1 MMQKGEKMENN
12 KNVLRYISCACFGVC
27 TLLTI
32 GQLIDYFRYSY
43 PYYPLRF
50 AFADYVLLIAAMV
63 LVIVALIAQK
73 QMLLLAGGGVGVL
86 YSIIQLF
93 INTRNFYYSIK
104 YGADLGWHLRF
115 LFTIL
120 LLLGSWAVILVMALM
135 GKKYGKILGII
146 GGAVW
151 AINRIILTI
160 MNRMFYIGNMYV
172 MKFQLYTI
180 CFLAGI
186 VLLGLVID
194 SFPSTESVPLG
205 TSGKY
210 GAGAANRQFRRYD
223 ASAPGG
229 GPGPQNYSAPG
240 EAQQHYQ
247 SPGGGPA
254 QYNYQGP
261 GGGWAQQNYQAPGG
275 RPAQYNYQAPRG
287 WAPQNDQASGGGAS
301 PQNDSAP
308 DGGSAPNDY
317 SASDSVSPFFYNPGK
332 SDGDSSL

>member
-1 MMQKGEKMENN
+1 MENN

-27 TLLTI
+27 TLLTFS
-32 GQLIDYFRYSY
+32 QLIDYFRYSF

-50 AFADYVLLIAAMV
+50 AFADYMLLIAAMV
-63 LVIVALIAQK
+63 LVIVALITQK
-73 QMLLLAGGGVGVL
+73 QMLLLVGGGVGVL

-160 MNRMFYIGNMYV
+160 MNGMFYIGNMYV

-229 GPGPQNYSAPG
+229 GPGP
-240 EAQQHYQ
+240 
-247 SPGGGPA
+247 GGT
-254 QYNYQGP
+254 
-261 GGGWAQQNYQAPGG
+261 QQNYQAPGG
-275 RPAQYNYQAPRG
+275 GSGSYNYQAPRG
-287 WAPQNDQASGGGAS
+287 WAPQNDQASGGWA
-301 PQNDSAP
+301 PQNYQRPGGGPAP
-308 DGGSAPNDY
+308 YNYQRPGG
-317 SASDSVSPFFYNPGK
+317 G
-332 SDGDSSL
+332 SDGDSSQ

>member
-1 MMQKGEKMENN
+1 MENN

-27 TLLTI
+27 TLLTFS
-32 GQLIDYFRYSY
+32 QLIDYFRYSF

-50 AFADYVLLIAAMV
+50 AFADYMLLIAAMV
-63 LVIVALIAQK
+63 LVIVALITQK
-73 QMLLLAGGGVGVL
+73 QMLLLVGGGVGVL

-160 MNRMFYIGNMYV
+160 MNGMFYIGNMYV

-240 EAQQHYQ
+240 
-247 SPGGGPA
+247 GA
-254 QYNYQGP
+254 QYNYQAPGGGAAQYNYSGP
-261 GGGWAQQNYQAPGG
+261 GGTQQNYQAPGG
-275 RPAQYNYQAPRG
+275 GSGSYNYQAPRG
-287 WAPQNDQASGGGAS
+287 WAPQNDQASGGWA
-301 PQNDSAP
+301 PQNYQRP
-308 DGGSAPNDY
+308 GGGPAPNNY
-317 SASDSVSPFFYNPGK
+317 QRPGGG
-332 SDGDSSL
+332 SDGDSSQ

>member
-1 MMQKGEKMENN
+1 MENN

-27 TLLTI
+27 TLLTFS
-32 GQLIDYFRYSY
+32 QLIDYFRYSF

-50 AFADYVLLIAAMV
+50 AFADYMLLIAAMV
-63 LVIVALIAQK
+63 LVIVALITQK
-73 QMLLLAGGGVGVL
+73 QMLLLVGGGVGVL

-160 MNRMFYIGNMYV
+160 MNGMFYIGNMYV

-240 EAQQHYQ
+240 
-247 SPGGGPA
+247 G
-254 QYNYQGP
+254 
-261 GGGWAQQNYQAPGG
+261 
-275 RPAQYNYQAPRG
+275 AQYNYQAP
-287 WAPQNDQASGGGAS
+287 GGGAAQYNYS
-301 PQNDSAP
+301 GPGGTQQNYQRPGGGPAP
-308 DGGSAPNDY
+308 YNYQRPGG
-317 SASDSVSPFFYNPGK
+317 G
-332 SDGDSSL
+332 SDGDSSQ

>member
-1 MMQKGEKMENN
+1 MENN

-27 TLLTI
+27 TLLTFS
-32 GQLIDYFRYSY
+32 QLIDYFRYSF

-50 AFADYVLLIAAMV
+50 AFADYMLLIAAMV
-63 LVIVALIAQK
+63 LVIVALITQK
-73 QMLLLAGGGVGVL
+73 QMLLLVGGGVGVL

-160 MNRMFYIGNMYV
+160 MNGMFYIGNMYV
-172 MKFQLYTI
+172 MKFHLYTI

-194 SFPSTESVPLG
+194 SFPSTESVPFG
-205 TSGKY
+205 ASRQY
-210 GAGAANRQFRRYD
+210 GAGAPNMRYRRYD

-229 GPGPQNYSAPG
+229 GPGPQNYNYSAPG
-240 EAQQHYQ
+240 GAQQHYQ

-275 RPAQYNYQAPRG
+275 RPAQNNYQAPGG
-287 WAPQNDQASGGGAS
+287 WAPQNYQASGGGAA

-308 DGGSAPNDY
+308 DGGSAPNDN

-332 SDGDSSL
+332 SDGDSSQ

>member
-1 MMQKGEKMENN
+1 MENN

-27 TLLTI
+27 TLLTFS
-32 GQLIDYFRYSY
+32 QLIDYFRYSF

-50 AFADYVLLIAAMV
+50 AFADYMLLIAAMV
-63 LVIVALIAQK
+63 LVIVALITQK
-73 QMLLLAGGGVGVL
+73 QMLLLVGGGVGVL

-151 AINRIILTI
+151 TINRIILTI
-160 MNRMFYIGNMYV
+160 MNGMFYIGNMYV

-240 EAQQHYQ
+240 
-247 SPGGGPA
+247 GA
-254 QYNYQGP
+254 QYNYQAPGGGAAQYNYSGP
-261 GGGWAQQNYQAPGG
+261 GGTQQNYQAPGG
-275 RPAQYNYQAPRG
+275 GSGSYNYQAPRG
-287 WAPQNDQASGGGAS
+287 WAPQNDQASGGWAQ
-301 PQNDSAP
+301 QNYQRPGGGPAP
-308 DGGSAPNDY
+308 YNYQRPGG
-317 SASDSVSPFFYNPGK
+317 G
-332 SDGDSSL
+332 SDGDSSQ

>member
-1 MMQKGEKMENN
+1 MENN
-12 KNVLRYISCACFGVC
+12 KDVLRYISCACFGVC
-27 TLLTI
+27 TLLTFS
-32 GQLIDYFRYSY
+32 QLIDYFRYSF

-50 AFADYVLLIAAMV
+50 AFADYMLLIAAMV
-63 LVIVALIAQK
+63 LVIVALITQK
-73 QMLLLAGGGVGVL
+73 QMLLLVGGGVGVL

-160 MNRMFYIGNMYV
+160 MNGMFYIGNMYV

-194 SFPSTESVPLG
+194 SFPSTESVPFG
-205 TSGKY
+205 TSGQN

-240 EAQQHYQ
+240 GAQQHYQ

-275 RPAQYNYQAPRG
+275 GSGSYNYQAPRG
-287 WAPQNDQASGGGAS
+287 WAPQNDQASGGWA
-301 PQNDSAP
+301 PQNYQRPGGGPAP
-308 DGGSAPNDY
+308 YNYQRPGG
-317 SASDSVSPFFYNPGK
+317 G
-332 SDGDSSL
+332 SDGDSSQ

>member
-1 MMQKGEKMENN
+1 MENN

-27 TLLTI
+27 TLLTFS
-32 GQLIDYFRYSY
+32 QLIDYFRYSF

-50 AFADYVLLIAAMV
+50 AFADYMLLIAAMV
-63 LVIVALIAQK
+63 LVIVALITQK
-73 QMLLLAGGGVGVL
+73 QMLLLVGGGVGVL

-160 MNRMFYIGNMYV
+160 MNGMFYIGNMYV

-240 EAQQHYQ
+240 
-247 SPGGGPA
+247 GA
-254 QYNYQGP
+254 QYNYQAPGGGAAQYNYSGP
-261 GGGWAQQNYQAPGG
+261 GGTQQNYQAPGG
-275 RPAQYNYQAPRG
+275 GSGSYNYQAPRG
-287 WAPQNDQASGGGAS
+287 WATQNDQASGGWAQ
-301 PQNDSAP
+301 QNYQRPGGGPAP
-308 DGGSAPNDY
+308 YNYQRPGG
-317 SASDSVSPFFYNPGK
+317 G
-332 SDGDSSL
+332 SDGDSSQ

>member
-1 MMQKGEKMENN
+1 MENN

-27 TLLTI
+27 TLLTFS
-32 GQLIDYFRYSY
+32 QLIDYFRYSF

-50 AFADYVLLIAAMV
+50 AFADYMLLIAAMV
-63 LVIVALIAQK
+63 LVIVALITQK
-73 QMLLLAGGGVGVL
+73 QMLLLVGGGVGVL

-160 MNRMFYIGNMYV
+160 MNGMFYIGNMYV

-240 EAQQHYQ
+240 GAQQHYQ
-247 SPGGGPA
+247 SPKVFHYRSSCFRIHDKRRYISGFPGR
-254 QYNYQGP
+254 QYED
-261 GGGWAQQNYQAPGG
+261 WQAYALC
-275 RPAQYNYQAPRG
+275 R
-287 WAPQNDQASGGGAS
+287 
-301 PQNDSAP
+301 
-308 DGGSAPNDY
+308 
-317 SASDSVSPFFYNPGK
+317 
-332 SDGDSSL
+332 

>member
-160 MNRMFYIGNMYV
+160 MNGMFYIGNMYV
-172 MKFQLYTI
+172 MKFHLYTI

-194 SFPSTESVPLG
+194 SFPSTESVPFG
-205 TSGKY
+205 ASRQY
-210 GAGAANRQFRRYD
+210 GAGAPNMRYRRYD

-240 EAQQHYQ
+240 
-247 SPGGGPA
+247 GA
-254 QYNYQGP
+254 QYNYQAPGGGAAQYNYSGP
-261 GGGWAQQNYQAPGG
+261 GGTQQNYQAPGG
-275 RPAQYNYQAPRG
+275 GSGSYNYQAPRG
-287 WAPQNDQASGGGAS
+287 WAPQNDQASGGWA
-301 PQNDSAP
+301 PQNYQRPGGGPAP
-308 DGGSAPNDY
+308 YNYQRPGG
-317 SASDSVSPFFYNPGK
+317 G
-332 SDGDSSL
+332 SDGDSSQ

>member
-1 MMQKGEKMENN
+1 MENN

-27 TLLTI
+27 TLLTFS
-32 GQLIDYFRYSY
+32 QLIDYFRYSF

-50 AFADYVLLIAAMV
+50 AFADYMLLIAAMV
-63 LVIVALIAQK
+63 LVIVALITQK
-73 QMLLLAGGGVGVL
+73 QMLLLVGGGVGVL

-160 MNRMFYIGNMYV
+160 MNGMFYIGNMYV

-194 SFPSTESVPLG
+194 SFPSTESVPC
-205 TSGKY
+205 
-210 GAGAANRQFRRYD
+210 RR
-223 ASAPGG
+223 S
-229 GPGPQNYSAPG
+229 Q
-240 EAQQHYQ
+240 
-247 SPGGGPA
+247 
-254 QYNYQGP
+254 
-261 GGGWAQQNYQAPGG
+261 
-275 RPAQYNYQAPRG
+275 
-287 WAPQNDQASGGGAS
+287 
-301 PQNDSAP
+301 
-308 DGGSAPNDY
+308 
-317 SASDSVSPFFYNPGK
+317 
-332 SDGDSSL
+332 

>member
-1 MMQKGEKMENN
+1 MENN

-27 TLLTI
+27 TLLTFS
-32 GQLIDYFRYSY
+32 QLIDYFRYSF

-50 AFADYVLLIAAMV
+50 AFADYMLLIAAMV
-63 LVIVALIAQK
+63 LVIVALITQK
-73 QMLLLAGGGVGVL
+73 QMLLLVGGGVGVL

-160 MNRMFYIGNMYV
+160 MNGMFYIGNMYV
-172 MKFQLYTI
+172 MKFHLYTI

-186 VLLGLVID
+186 VLLGLIID
-194 SFPSTESVPLG
+194 SFPSTESVPFG
-205 TSGKY
+205 ASGQY
-210 GAGAANRQFRRYD
+210 GAGAPDRQFRRYD

-240 EAQQHYQ
+240 
-247 SPGGGPA
+247 GA
-254 QYNYQGP
+254 QYNYQAPGGGAAQYNYSGP
-261 GGGWAQQNYQAPGG
+261 GGTQQNYQAPGG
-275 RPAQYNYQAPRG
+275 GSGSYNYQAPRG
-287 WAPQNDQASGGGAS
+287 WAPQNDQASGGWA
-301 PQNDSAP
+301 PQNYQRPGGGPAP
-308 DGGSAPNDY
+308 YNYQRPGG
-317 SASDSVSPFFYNPGK
+317 G
-332 SDGDSSL
+332 SDGDSSQ

>member
-1 MMQKGEKMENN
+1 MENN

-27 TLLTI
+27 TLLTFS
-32 GQLIDYFRYSY
+32 QLIDYFRYSF

-50 AFADYVLLIAAMV
+50 AFADYMLLIAAMV
-63 LVIVALIAQK
+63 LVIVALITQK
-73 QMLLLAGGGVGVL
+73 QMLLLVGGGVGVL

-160 MNRMFYIGNMYV
+160 MNGMFYIGNMYV

-240 EAQQHYQ
+240 
-247 SPGGGPA
+247 GA
-254 QYNYQGP
+254 QY
-261 GGGWAQQNYQAPGG
+261 NYQAPGG
-275 RPAQYNYQAPRG
+275 GAAQYNYSGPGGTQQSYQAPGGGSGSYNYQAPRG
-287 WAPQNDQASGGGAS
+287 WAPQNDQASGGWAQ
-301 PQNDSAP
+301 QNYQRPGGGPAP
-308 DGGSAPNDY
+308 YNYQRPGG
-317 SASDSVSPFFYNPGK
+317 G
-332 SDGDSSL
+332 SDGDSSQ

>member
-1 MMQKGEKMENN
+1 MENN

-27 TLLTI
+27 TLLTFS
-32 GQLIDYFRYSY
+32 QLIDYFRYSF

-50 AFADYVLLIAAMV
+50 AFADYMLLIAAMV
-63 LVIVALIAQK
+63 LVIVALITQK
-73 QMLLLAGGGVGVL
+73 QMLLLVGGGVGVL

-160 MNRMFYIGNMYV
+160 MNGMFYIGNMYV

-240 EAQQHYQ
+240 
-247 SPGGGPA
+247 GA
-254 QYNYQGP
+254 QYNYQAPGGGAAQYNYSGP
-261 GGGWAQQNYQAPGG
+261 GGTQQNYQAPGG
-275 RPAQYNYQAPRG
+275 GSGSYNYQAPRG
-287 WAPQNDQASGGGAS
+287 WAPQNDQASGGWAQ
-301 PQNDSAP
+301 QNYQRPGGGPAP
-308 DGGSAPNDY
+308 YNYQRPGG
-317 SASDSVSPFFYNPGK
+317 G
-332 SDGDSSL
+332 SDGDSSQ

>member
-1 MMQKGEKMENN
+1 MENN

-27 TLLTI
+27 TLLTFS
-32 GQLIDYFRYSY
+32 QLIDYFRYSF

-50 AFADYVLLIAAMV
+50 AFADYMLLIAAMV
-63 LVIVALIAQK
+63 LVIVALITQK
-73 QMLLLAGGGVGVL
+73 QMLLLVGGGVGVL

-160 MNRMFYIGNMYV
+160 MNGMFYIGNMYV

-194 SFPSTESVPLG
+194 RFPSTESVPLG

-229 GPGPQNYSAPG
+229 GPGPQNYSAL
-240 EAQQHYQ
+240 
-247 SPGGGPA
+247 GGA
-254 QYNYQGP
+254 QYNYQAPGGGAAQYNYSGP
-261 GGGWAQQNYQAPGG
+261 GGTQQNYQAPGG
-275 RPAQYNYQAPRG
+275 GSGSYNYQAPRG
-287 WAPQNDQASGGGAS
+287 WAPQNDQASGGWA
-301 PQNDSAP
+301 PQNYQRPGGGPAP
-308 DGGSAPNDY
+308 YNYQRPGG
-317 SASDSVSPFFYNPGK
+317 G
-332 SDGDSSL
+332 SDGDSSQ

>member
-1 MMQKGEKMENN
+1 MENN

-27 TLLTI
+27 TLLTFS
-32 GQLIDYFRYSY
+32 QLIDYFRYSF

-50 AFADYVLLIAAMV
+50 AFADYMLLIAAMV
-63 LVIVALIAQK
+63 LVIVALITQK
-73 QMLLLAGGGVGVL
+73 QMLLLVGGGVGVL

-160 MNRMFYIGNMYV
+160 MNGMFYIGNMYV

-194 SFPSTESVPLG
+194 SFPSTESVPFG
-205 TSGKY
+205 ASGQY
-210 GAGAANRQFRRYD
+210 GAGAPDRQFRRYD

-240 EAQQHYQ
+240 
-247 SPGGGPA
+247 GA
-254 QYNYQGP
+254 QYNYQAPGGGAAQYNYSGP
-261 GGGWAQQNYQAPGG
+261 GGTQQNYQAPGG
-275 RPAQYNYQAPRG
+275 GSGSYNYQAPRG
-287 WAPQNDQASGGGAS
+287 WAPQNDQASGGWAQ
-301 PQNDSAP
+301 QNYQRPGGGPAP
-308 DGGSAPNDY
+308 YNYQRPGG
-317 SASDSVSPFFYNPGK
+317 G
-332 SDGDSSL
+332 SDGDSSQ

>member
-1 MMQKGEKMENN
+1 MQKGEKMENN

>member
-1 MMQKGEKMENN
+1 MENN

-27 TLLTI
+27 TLLTFS
-32 GQLIDYFRYSY
+32 QLIDYFRYSF

-50 AFADYVLLIAAMV
+50 AFADYMLLIAAMV
-63 LVIVALIAQK
+63 LVIVALITQK
-73 QMLLLAGGGVGVL
+73 QMLLLVGGGVGVL

-160 MNRMFYIGNMYV
+160 MNGMFYIGNMYV

-194 SFPSTESVPLG
+194 SFSSTESVPLG
-205 TSGKY
+205 TSGQY

-240 EAQQHYQ
+240 EAQY
-247 SPGGGPA
+247 
-254 QYNYQGP
+254 
-261 GGGWAQQNYQAPGG
+261 NYQAPGG
-275 RPAQYNYQAPRG
+275 GAAQYNYSGPGGTQQSYQAPGGGSGSYNYQAPRG
-287 WAPQNDQASGGGAS
+287 WAPQYDQASGGGAS
-301 PQNDSAP
+301 PQNYQRPGGGPAP
-308 DGGSAPNDY
+308 YNYQRPGG
-317 SASDSVSPFFYNPGK
+317 G
-332 SDGDSSL
+332 SDGDSSQ

>member
-1 MMQKGEKMENN
+1 MQKGEKMENN

-160 MNRMFYIGNMYV
+160 MNGMFYIGNMYV
-172 MKFQLYTI
+172 MKFHLYTI

-194 SFPSTESVPLG
+194 SFPSTESVPFG
-205 TSGKY
+205 ASRQY
-210 GAGAANRQFRRYD
+210 GAGAPNMRYRRYD

-240 EAQQHYQ
+240 
-247 SPGGGPA
+247 GA
-254 QYNYQGP
+254 QYNYQAPGGGAAQYNYSGP
-261 GGGWAQQNYQAPGG
+261 GGTQQNYQAPGG
-275 RPAQYNYQAPRG
+275 GSGSYNYQAPRG
-287 WAPQNDQASGGGAS
+287 WAPQNDQASGGWA
-301 PQNDSAP
+301 PQNYQRPGGGPAP
-308 DGGSAPNDY
+308 YNYQRPGG
-317 SASDSVSPFFYNPGK
+317 G
-332 SDGDSSL
+332 SDGDSSQ

>member
-1 MMQKGEKMENN
+1 MENN

-27 TLLTI
+27 TLLTFS
-32 GQLIDYFRYSY
+32 QLIDYFRYSF

-50 AFADYVLLIAAMV
+50 AFADYMLLIAAMV
-63 LVIVALIAQK
+63 LVIVALITQK
-73 QMLLLAGGGVGVL
+73 QMLLLVGGGVGVL

-160 MNRMFYIGNMYV
+160 MNGMFYIGNMYV

-240 EAQQHYQ
+240 
-247 SPGGGPA
+247 GA
-254 QYNYQGP
+254 QY
-261 GGGWAQQNYQAPGG
+261 NYQAPGG
-275 RPAQYNYQAPRG
+275 GAAQYNYSGPGGTQQSYQAPGGGSGSYNYQAPRG
-287 WAPQNDQASGGGAS
+287 WAPQNDQASGGWA
-301 PQNDSAP
+301 PQNYQRPGGGPAP
-308 DGGSAPNDY
+308 YNYQRPGG
-317 SASDSVSPFFYNPGK
+317 G
-332 SDGDSSL
+332 SDGDSSQ

>member
-1 MMQKGEKMENN
+1 MENN

-27 TLLTI
+27 TLLTFS
-32 GQLIDYFRYSY
+32 QLIDYFRYSF

-50 AFADYVLLIAAMV
+50 AFADYMLLIAAMV
-63 LVIVALIAQK
+63 LVIVALITQK
-73 QMLLLAGGGVGVL
+73 QMLLLVGGGVGVL

-160 MNRMFYIGNMYV
+160 MNGMFYIGNMYV

-194 SFPSTESVPLG
+194 SFPSTESVPFG
-205 TSGKY
+205 TSGQY

-240 EAQQHYQ
+240 GAQQHYQ

-275 RPAQYNYQAPRG
+275 RPGSYNYQAPRG
-287 WAPQNDQASGGGAS
+287 WAPQNVQAPGGGPG
-301 PQNDSAP
+301 PQNGSAP
-308 DGGSAPNDY
+308 DGSSAPNDN

>member
-1 MMQKGEKMENN
+1 MENN

-27 TLLTI
+27 TLLTFS
-32 GQLIDYFRYSY
+32 QLIDYFRYSF

-50 AFADYVLLIAAMV
+50 AFADYMLLIAAMV
-63 LVIVALIAQK
+63 LVIVALITQK
-73 QMLLLAGGGVGVL
+73 QMLLLVGGGVGVL

-160 MNRMFYIGNMYV
+160 MNGMFYIGNMYV

-240 EAQQHYQ
+240 
-247 SPGGGPA
+247 GA
-254 QYNYQGP
+254 QY
-261 GGGWAQQNYQAPGG
+261 NYQAPGG
-275 RPAQYNYQAPRG
+275 GSGSYNYQAPRG
-287 WAPQNDQASGGGAS
+287 WAPQNDQASGGWA
-301 PQNDSAP
+301 PQNYQRPGGGPAP
-308 DGGSAPNDY
+308 YNYQRPGG
-317 SASDSVSPFFYNPGK
+317 G
-332 SDGDSSL
+332 SDGDSSQ

>member
-1 MMQKGEKMENN
+1 MENN

-27 TLLTI
+27 TLLTFS
-32 GQLIDYFRYSY
+32 QLIDYFRYSF

-50 AFADYVLLIAAMV
+50 AFADYMLLIAAMV
-63 LVIVALIAQK
+63 LVIVALITQK
-73 QMLLLAGGGVGVL
+73 QMLLLVGGGVGVL

-93 INTRNFYYSIK
+93 FNVRNFYYGII

-160 MNRMFYIGNMYV
+160 MNGMFYIGNMYV
-172 MKFQLYTI
+172 MKFHLYTI

-194 SFPSTESVPLG
+194 SFHSTESVPFG
-205 TSGKY
+205 ASRQY
-210 GAGAANRQFRRYD
+210 GAGAPNMRYRRYD

-229 GPGPQNYSAPG
+229 GPGPQNYNYSAPG
-240 EAQQHYQ
+240 GAQQRYQ
-247 SPGGGPA
+247 APGGGPA
-254 QYNYQGP
+254 QYNYQAP
-261 GGGWAQQNYQAPGG
+261 GGGQAQQNYQAPGG
-275 RPAQYNYQAPRG
+275 GSGSYNYQAPGGGAAPYNYQAPGGGSGQQNNQGSGG
-287 WAPQNDQASGGGAS
+287 WAPQNYQRPGGG
-301 PQNDSAP
+301 PAP
-308 DGGSAPNDY
+308 YNYQRPGG
-317 SASDSVSPFFYNPGK
+317 G
-332 SDGDSSL
+332 SDGDSSQ